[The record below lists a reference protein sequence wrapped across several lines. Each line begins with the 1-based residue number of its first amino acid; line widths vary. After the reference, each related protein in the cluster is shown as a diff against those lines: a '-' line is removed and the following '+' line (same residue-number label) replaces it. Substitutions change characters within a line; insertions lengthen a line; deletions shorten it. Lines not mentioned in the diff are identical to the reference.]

1 VLVEGGGVL
10 AGRLLKEKL
19 VDRIYL
25 IAAPVF
31 LGGDGVPAFA
41 GMPGAP
47 IEAAERWRT
56 VERRTLGNDSLLVLD
71 RP

>member
-1 VLVEGGGVL
+1 
-10 AGRLLKEKL
+10 
-19 VDRIYL
+19 L
-25 IAAPVF
+25 IVAPIL

-41 GMPGAP
+41 GYPGTA
-47 IEAAERWRT
+47 IEAARRWRT